1 MSTKPVDAA
10 VPGSSPQEAAGSV
23 FDPAAPYRV
32 SESVSLRPEPFGALV
47 YDFVTR
53 KLSFLKTPQLVE
65 VVTSLEQHPDAR
77 SAVEAAGVPESQRE
91 AYLKA
96 LAGLFA
102 SRTIV
107 ARQTP
112 EPSTTQ

>member
-1 MSTKPVDAA
+1 MSTTPVDTT
-10 VPGSSPQEAAGSV
+10 VPHGAAGS

-53 KLSFLKTPQLVE
+53 KLSFLKTPELVE
-65 VVTSLEQHPDAR
+65 VVTGLERHPDAR
-77 SAVEAAGVPESQRE
+77 SAVEAAGVPAAQHE

-96 LAGLFA
+96 LSGLLR
-102 SRTIV
+102 SGTIV
-107 ARQTP
+107 AR
-112 EPSTTQ
+112 

>member
-1 MSTKPVDAA
+1 MSTKPLDTA
-10 VPGSSPQEAAGSV
+10 VPTASPDGAAGS

-53 KLSFLKTPQLVE
+53 KLSFLKTPELVE
-65 VVTSLEQHPDAR
+65 VVKGLEHHPDAR
-77 SAVEAAGVPESQRE
+77 CAVEAAGVPAAQHE

-96 LAGLFA
+96 LAGLMR
-102 SRTIV
+102 SGTIV
-107 ARQTP
+107 AR
-112 EPSTTQ
+112 